1 MANNKTKKHT
11 KKIQTKIMT
20 IPQLR
25 KAFEQLN
32 VKTKH
37 ILSKHPINDE
47 SIKEFQT
54 TWKQTFGK
62 SLEHNTAESY
72 LLLQSKQKNQFKKTR
87 KQRGGMAP
95 LDYTTRPGIDGS
107 HGTFLPYI
115 SSGFKFYNDINNI
128 AMDSGCGKE
137 DITPVLS
144 ADMGSNKVQNGGL
157 FSGRLIPPTTP
168 PSVFQDL
175 QDNML
180 GRKLGNSPD
189 VTQTQYKGKY

>member
-11 KKIQTKIMT
+11 KKSQTKIMT

-62 SLEHNTAESY
+62 PLEHNTAETY
-72 LLLQSKQKNQFKKTR
+72 LLQQSKQKTQLKKTR
-87 KQRGGMAP
+87 KQKGGMAP
-95 LDYTTRPGIDGS
+95 IDYTTRPGIDGS

-128 AMDSGCGKE
+128 GLAIFALSLSPTLTL
-137 DITPVLS
+137 IFVLATPLAIS
-144 ADMGSNKVQNGGL
+144 CADFL
-157 FSGRLIPPTTP
+157 R
-168 PSVFQDL
+168 
-175 QDNML
+175 
-180 GRKLGNSPD
+180 
-189 VTQTQYKGKY
+189 VTS